1 MAMDEE
7 RREDSKFKRQW
18 VRASGAAT
26 RSPSTPVWRSHW
38 EDVRQK
44 DRCSEDGRASGRK
57 KRNGREKYSEES
69 EKDPGNTSEEKTRE
83 MERNQPKVQ
92 DKPLLYLA

>member
-38 EDVRQK
+38 EDVSQK

-57 KRNGREKYSEES
+57 KRNGRGKYSEES